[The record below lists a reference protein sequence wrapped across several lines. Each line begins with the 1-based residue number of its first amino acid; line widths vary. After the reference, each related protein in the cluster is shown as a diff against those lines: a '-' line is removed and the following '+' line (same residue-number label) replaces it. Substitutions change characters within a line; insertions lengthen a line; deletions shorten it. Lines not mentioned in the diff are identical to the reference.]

1 MPRDRP
7 NRRDYVTIQLNR
19 MLGKKSKP
27 VTILDDGENAQ
38 GQTVSSEKTGTV
50 EWSPPQVDNK
60 AFRAPSIPSASI
72 ADRPDQWRRKEANTN
87 SGSMIETSLANENAQ
102 NTPKISITHEE
113 TDDFHAIVVN
123 QPMEQVQPNP
133 SR

>member
-38 GQTVSSEKTGTV
+38 GEAVSSEKTGTV

-60 AFRAPSIPSASI
+60 TFRAPSIPSASI
-72 ADRPDQWRRKEANTN
+72 AERPDQWRRIEANTKG
-87 SGSMIETSLANENAQ
+87 GSINETSFAHGNAQ
-102 NTPKISITHEE
+102 ATTQISITHEE

-123 QPMEQVQPNP
+123 QPIEQVQPNP

>member
-38 GQTVSSEKTGTV
+38 GQAVSSEKTGTV

-60 AFRAPSIPSASI
+60 TFRAPSIPSASI
-72 ADRPDQWRRKEANTN
+72 ADRPDQWRRKESN
-87 SGSMIETSLANENAQ
+87 SKGGSINETSLAHENAQ
-102 NTPKISITHEE
+102 TTPQISITHEE
-113 TDDFHAIVVN
+113 TDEFHAIAVN
-123 QPMEQVQPNP
+123 QPIEQVEPNP